1 MQILCKAI
9 FYGAIKNNFG
19 IIVDQGRI
27 TRDFV
32 EFCYERKGIMGQ
44 LKQYLNQHKYSTRIG
59 SAMVYAVASA
69 IALNFFWTPG
79 HIYSS
84 GFTGLAQLLNTLIQK
99 IFNVSIPVGAWLVI
113 LNLPLFLLAY
123 RKIGKRFAFFTG
135 LAILLAALAMNWIKQ
150 PVHLWTEDPLA
161 MAIFGGA
168 INGFGT
174 GFALRNGLSTGGLD
188 IIGILI
194 RRKTGAKMG
203 AVNLTFNFFILVASG
218 LIFGVQYALFTGIGL
233 VVNARVIDLVYT
245 RQQKMQVMIVTEN
258 PEQVIT
264 EIQDELHRGITIVHH
279 AEGGYNHHN
288 KEILF
293 TVISMYE
300 QFELHEAIFK
310 ADPTAWASLW
320 RVDRIFGGFYEP
332 KL

>member
-1 MQILCKAI
+1 MTNI
-9 FYGAIKNNFG
+9 FYYLDKFTAHDK
-19 IIVDQGRI
+19 IINRLI
-27 TRDFV
+27 APY
-32 EFCYERKGIMGQ
+32 YERTGKMEQ
-44 LKQYLNQHKYSTRIG
+44 LEQYFNHHQYSSRFG
-59 SAMVYAVASA
+59 SAMVYALASA
-69 IALNFFWTPG
+69 VALNFFWTPG

-84 GFTGLAQLLNTLIQK
+84 GFTGLAQLLNTLIFRLIGVQ
-99 IFNVSIPVGAWLVI
+99 VPVGIWLI
-113 LNLPLFLLAY
+113 LLNLPLFILAY

-135 LAILLAALAMNWIKQ
+135 VAILLAAMAMNWIKQ
-150 PVHLWTEDPLA
+150 PTHLWTDDPLA

-168 INGFGT
+168 VNGFGT

-188 IIGILI
+188 IIGILV

-218 LIFGVQYALFTGIGL
+218 IMFGIQYALFTAIGL

-245 RQQKMQVMIVTEN
+245 RQQKMQVMIVTEE
-258 PEQVIT
+258 PEKVIA
-264 EIQDELHRGITIVHH
+264 EIQEGLRRGITIVHH
-279 AEGGYNHHN
+279 AEGGYNHHK

-300 QFELHEAIFK
+300 QFELHEAIYRV
-310 ADPTAWASLW
+310 DPTAWASLW
-320 RVDRIFGGFYEP
+320 RIDRIFGGFYEP

>member
-1 MQILCKAI
+1 M
-9 FYGAIKNNFG
+9 Y
-19 IIVDQGRI
+19 
-27 TRDFV
+27 
-32 EFCYERKGIMGQ
+32 YERIGKMEQ
-44 LKQYLNQHKYSTRIG
+44 LEQYFNQHQYSSRFG
-59 SAMVYAVASA
+59 SAMIYALASA
-69 IALNFFWTPG
+69 VALNFFWTPG

-84 GFTGLAQLLNTLIQK
+84 GFTGLAQLLNTLVTRLIGVQ
-99 IFNVSIPVGAWLVI
+99 VPVGVWLVL
-113 LNLPLFLLAY
+113 LNLPLFILAY

-135 LAILLAALAMNWIKQ
+135 MAILLAAVAMNWIKQ
-150 PVHLWTEDPLA
+150 PTHLWTDDPLA

-188 IIGILI
+188 IIGII
-194 RRKTGAKMG
+194 VRRKTGAKMG

-218 LIFGVQYALFTGIGL
+218 MMFGVQYALFTAIGL

-245 RQQKMQVMIVTEN
+245 RQQKMQVMIVIEE
-258 PEQVIT
+258 PEKVIT
-264 EIQDELHRGITIVHH
+264 EIQDGLHRGITIVHQ
-279 AEGGYNHHN
+279 AEGGYNHRK

-300 QFELHEAIFK
+300 QFELHEAISRV
-310 ADPTAWASLW
+310 DPTAWASLW